1 MADLKEK
8 IRNLRTTI
16 LGSMTIVGAVFTFAS
31 EWMQKG
37 VMPNDD
43 KLELLTGAIIL
54 GIGLITSADAKAL
67 KKVEEKIDE
76 IK

>member
-8 IRNLRTTI
+8 IRSLRTTI

-31 EWMQKG
+31 EWIQTG
-37 VMPNDD
+37 VMPSED
-43 KLELLTGAIIL
+43 KWELLTGALVI

-67 KKVEEKIDE
+67 NKVAEKIDE
-76 IK
+76 K